1 MKVSAVCLL
10 TALTVS
16 CGSTKKTTVSPA
28 VNSTITTVTSLEG
41 QTVNQQDMEMSG
53 IDYGKS
59 LSEDGTQIIQVPYK
73 WFAGIGSSSDK
84 QIAIE
89 LAQREAYAN
98 ITRVINNAVRDEAQ
112 KGALAN
118 NDQVQRALTSHWT
131 QFSQAVLTACEPFGS
146 VTVEYDPSKRVYKA
160 IAKIGVAGTHY
171 NKLLETAGNF
181 TPADLD
187 ETQMKKFID
196 INRSI
201 IEASKV
207 K

>member
-1 MKVSAVCLL
+1 MKVGAVCLL